1 MIKPAPH
8 PSLGRVRQRMPR
20 HKSLCYLKHLA
31 RSTQHRL
38 LLILGESGPQCS
50 TPLKQWPA
58 RWEHALHQLCLERR
72 VIIPLQEGEACRRR
86 QIEWLCGDV
95 GARGPSHVGVACG
108 DDHEVFVCLH
118 WLSIHDE
125 HAISERA
132 VEARGDAGNRAVNLI
147 QHDHAALDPA
157 LTKGCGSLST
167 ARVHKTQQLT
177 EARAGHAHTRTLQP
191 KCFSGLTRAVR
202 LS

>member
-58 RWEHALHQLCLERR
+58 RWEHALHQLCLERL

-86 QIEWLCGDV
+86 QIERLSSQI
-95 GARGPSHVGVACG
+95 GARRSTHVSVAG
-108 DDHEVFVCLH
+108 GNDHEILVCPH
-118 WLSIHDE
+118 RLSIHDE

-132 VEARGDAGNRAVNLI
+132 VEARGDAGNRALKLI
-147 QHDHAALDPA
+147 QPNYTALDPA
-157 LTKGCGSLST
+157 LTKGCDSLST
-167 ARVHKTQQLT
+167 T
-177 EARAGHAHTRTLQP
+177 
-191 KCFSGLTRAVR
+191 
-202 LS
+202 